1 MKVHLITNCTNLK
14 NSSIQDKTQLNSLIN
29 KFDSQKIVR
38 SWLKQLNDAEQ
49 KFTAIKV
56 YAGDHW
62 KVAKSVKN
70 ANVELWVL
78 SAGYGL
84 IHSSSMIT
92 AYDATFSKESDNS
105 IHHTG
110 LSNNE
115 WWSAIHQIRDN
126 VQFGC
131 DSLSSLVINN
141 DADKFFIAAS
151 PAYLKVIEEELL
163 QLTSTGQLTTENL
176 FIVSSKCNLSI
187 KLKPFFLESSA
198 NFSSTLK
205 GGRVSLN
212 IRLAKHLLANS
223 DGCNIDKKT
232 VFNRY
237 NCLKNNSQE
246 LVIHQRK
253 KLSDEEV
260 ISFIKDE
267 IQGNKHVAM
276 SASKLLIKLRSQN
289 FACEQKRF
297 SHLFKETL

>member
-1 MKVHLITNCTNLK
+1 MKVNLITNCTNLK
-14 NSSIQDKTQLNSLIN
+14 KSNIQDKTQLNSLVT
-29 KFDSQKIVR
+29 KFDSQKIVS
-38 SWLKQLNDAEQ
+38 SWLKRLNNALQ
-49 KFTAIKV
+49 KFPAKQV

-62 KVAKSVKN
+62 KIAKSVKN
-70 ANVELWVL
+70 PNVELWVL

-115 WWSAIHQIRDN
+115 WWRLIHQIRDK

-131 DSLSSLVINN
+131 GSLSSLVKDNG
-141 DADKFFIAAS
+141 ADKFFIAAS

-163 QLTSTGQLTTENL
+163 ELISTGKLTTENL
-176 FIVSSKCNLSI
+176 FIVSSKCNLNI

-212 IRLAKHLLANS
+212 IRLAKHLLENS
-223 DGCNIDKKT
+223 NDCNIDKQT

-237 NCLKNNSQE
+237 NSLKNNSQK
-246 LVIHQRK
+246 LVIHQRN

-267 IQGNKHVAM
+267 LQVNKHVNM

-289 FACEQKRF
+289 LACEQKRF
-297 SHLFKETL
+297 SRLFKETL

>member
-14 NSSIQDKTQLNSLIN
+14 KSSIQDKTQLNSLVN
-29 KFDSQKIVR
+29 KFDSQKIVT
-38 SWLKQLNDAEQ
+38 SWLKRLNDAEQ
-49 KFTAIKV
+49 KCSANQV

-62 KVAKSVKN
+62 KVAKSIKN
-70 ANVELWVL
+70 PNVELWVL

-92 AYDATFSKESDNS
+92 AYDATFTKESDNS

-115 WWSAIHQIRDN
+115 WWSLIHKRRDN
-126 VQFGC
+126 AQFGC
-131 DSLSSLVINN
+131 DSLSSLAINN
-141 DADKFFIAAS
+141 GADKFFIASS

-163 QLTSTGQLTTENL
+163 ELTSTGQLTTENL
-176 FIVSSKCNLSI
+176 FIVSSKCNLNI

-198 NFSSTLK
+198 NFSNTLK

-212 IRLAKHLLANS
+212 IRLAKYLLANS

-237 NCLKNNSQE
+237 NSLKNNSQE
-246 LVIHQRK
+246 LVIHQRN

-260 ISFIKDE
+260 LSFIKDE
-267 IQGNKHVAM
+267 LQVNKHVTM

-289 FACEQKRF
+289 LACEQKRF
-297 SHLFKETL
+297 SRLFKETL